1 MFSNK
6 LNYKVI
12 NLTALMLLF
21 YIGFSNIK
29 MGIHILKIVI
39 TIVFPF
45 IISFACSYSL
55 YPMVK
60 LLINKGIK
68 KKLAIA
74 IIIIGF
80 TLMFLA
86 LIVVT
91 LPLIYEQFVLFS
103 KYILSVID
111 HVGVKFHLNLGGFE
125 LKLTDYLNTTIK
137 YLSNIVSDGAFGF
150 VDKSIDFTGSFVVGY
165 ISGVYFLYDME
176 NIREKIKITTEK
188 ISKKFYQ
195 YMKCLDREIGNYVKG
210 LFIVMFVQLIEY
222 SFLFFIVG
230 HPNWLLLGI
239 LASITTVIPY
249 FGGLVTNIIGVAIAT
264 TISSKVLIGTIIV
277 CILAPIIDSYLIS
290 PKIYGKTN
298 HINPLITIM
307 IVFIGGS
314 IFGISGIIASIP
326 CYLLLRTTYIFF
338 HKKIT
343 KEVKKITTSV

>member
-21 YIGFSNIK
+21 YIGFSNIG
-29 MGIHILKIVI
+29 MWLNILKIMISVI
-39 TIVFPF
+39 FPF
-45 IISFACSYSL
+45 LIAFAFAYSL
-55 YPMVK
+55 YPFVTI
-60 LLINKGIK
+60 LVHKGLK
-68 KKLAIA
+68 KNLAIA

-80 TLMFLA
+80 TLLLLA
-86 LIVVT
+86 LLVVT
-91 LPLIYEQFVLFS
+91 FPLIYEQFILFS

-111 HVGVKFHLNLGGFE
+111 TVGVKFHLNLGGFE
-125 LKLTDYLNTTIK
+125 LKLTDYLNNMIK

-150 VDKSIDFTGSFVVGY
+150 IDKSIDIIGSFVVGY
-165 ISGVYFLYDME
+165 ISGAYFLYDME
-176 NIREKIKITTEK
+176 NIREKIKVTTEK

-195 YMKCLDREIGNYVKG
+195 YIKCLDQEIGNYVKG
-210 LFIVMFVQLIEY
+210 LFIVMFVQFIEY

-264 TISSKVLIGTIIV
+264 TISTKVLIGTIVV
-277 CILAPIIDSYLIS
+277 CVLAPIIDSYLIS

-307 IVFIGGS
+307 VVFVGGS

-343 KEVKKITTSV
+343 KEVKKITTNI